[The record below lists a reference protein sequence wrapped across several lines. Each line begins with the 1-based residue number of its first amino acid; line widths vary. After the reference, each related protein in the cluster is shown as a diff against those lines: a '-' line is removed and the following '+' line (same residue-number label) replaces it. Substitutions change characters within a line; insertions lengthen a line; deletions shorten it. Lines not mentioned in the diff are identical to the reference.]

1 MCQYAWPGNVRE
13 LENVVQRAL
22 ILSRDRVIELRH
34 LPADMSADPAVPSSA
49 IAMPQVPGDQAL
61 ASMSLELGP
70 ATEALEDRLIAEALR
85 RTDDNKRRAALL
97 LGISERTLWYKLG
110 RARH

>member
-1 MCQYAWPGNVRE
+1 
-13 LENVVQRAL
+13 
-22 ILSRDRVIELRH
+22 
-34 LPADMSADPAVPSSA
+34 
-49 IAMPQVPGDQAL
+49 
-61 ASMSLELGP
+61 MSLELGP

>member
-1 MCQYAWPGNVRE
+1 

-22 ILSRDRVIELRH
+22 ILSRDRMIELRH
-34 LPADMSADPAVPSSA
+34 LPADMSTSSSA
-49 IAMPQVPGDQAL
+49 LAVAADSPAPGDQAI
-61 ASMSLELGP
+61 ASMSLDLAR

-85 RTDDNKRRAALL
+85 RTDDNKRRAAAI
-97 LGISERTLWYKLG
+97 LGVSERTLWYKLG